1 MKIQYLSH
9 INETIDQNSAD
20 YHEIFSVLGTK
31 QPMIDKKFAYAVPM
45 ATGRIYNIWWLS
57 GLDFDHLAVD
67 SSKFFTSDDD
77 AIILKFNYY

>member
-1 MKIQYLSH
+1 
-9 INETIDQNSAD
+9 
-20 YHEIFSVLGTK
+20 
-31 QPMIDKKFAYAVPM
+31 MIDKKFAYAVPM